1 MYRMRGNADSASLF
15 LDSVS
20 RWCSLLARKQW
31 VMLKPMEVNCQ
42 ATGAWQYILF
52 GSIKTALFPTRYNM
66 SFWSVNIQLADPLPV
81 FCRGVTLV
89 GFVWLSASQ
98 ISWSRMFA
106 KHFIHPLSHQSST
119 FLFLTVKHI
128 FCLPTKSLETC
139 MYCWCIWTPKMQN
152 LVNLC
157 FELLL
162 SSDFIGSFFG
172 FFSLPV
178 LGGSMCLLRAA
189 GVMKNND
196 VLYTESADWSIPC
209 AVCCIFSLTYE
220 LRICLVLCW
229 VLLIWSNYLTV
240 YFFLFSTWSD
250 QPVFK
255 VTFVSCVL
263 DQFYVVQQLG
273 VLLSCYL
280 ASDQSRVLF
289 IFFCIFLHL
298 WVNKTHFS
306 QNPHHVL
313 MSYQSLTYLLVLII
327 VTQANF
333 VPSLWAKFAQTCVS
347 R

>member
-31 VMLKPMEVNCQ
+31 VMLKPMDVNCQ

-52 GSIKTALFPTRYNM
+52 GSIKTALYPTRYNM

-128 FCLPTKSLETC
+128 FCLPTRSLETC
-139 MYCWCIWTPKMQN
+139 MYCWCIWTPKMQI

-162 SSDFIGSFFG
+162 SSDFIGSFLG
-172 FFSLPV
+172 FFFFT
-178 LGGSMCLLRAA
+178 GA
-189 GVMKNND
+189 GRVH
-196 VLYTESADWSIPC
+196 VSAQGCWSHEEQRCADWSIPC

-240 YFFLFSTWSD
+240 FFFFF
-250 QPVFK
+250 QP
-255 VTFVSCVL
+255 
-263 DQFYVVQQLG
+263 G
-273 VLLSCYL
+273 
-280 ASDQSRVLF
+280 
-289 IFFCIFLHL
+289 
-298 WVNKTHFS
+298 
-306 QNPHHVL
+306 
-313 MSYQSLTYLLVLII
+313 LTTSI
-327 VTQANF
+327 
-333 VPSLWAKFAQTCVS
+333 
-347 R
+347 